1 MDRRIRALLA
11 VLIAGLLVG
20 LVALNVGAAGLGVGP
35 PNMEIADA
43 ERGQQYQK
51 LIFVNYNN
59 ETDCIIELSVSGEI
73 SNWVTFYAFDD
84 SLLTTP
90 VERTAAAN
98 KEWTYVR
105 VKFDIPSDAPIGD
118 ATGTIHVL
126 TVPPEGD
133 EEGGTTLSLTGKVN
147 VTIDVAGEG
156 EEDGETPASTPTP
169 ALPLDMTPTP
179 ALTTPSTPEE
189 EAPLNVWIIVGPILG
204 VLGAGGAG
212 YYLATKRG

>member
-1 MDRRIRALLA
+1 MDKRIRALLA
-11 VLIAGLLVG
+11 VFIAGLLVV

-43 ERGQQYQK
+43 ERGQQYEK
-51 LIFVNYNN
+51 LMFVNYNN

-98 KEWTYVR
+98 RAWTYVR
-105 VKFDIPSDAPIGD
+105 VKFDIPSDAPIGN

-126 TVPPEGD
+126 TVPPEGE
-133 EEGGTTLSLTGKVN
+133 EEGGATLSLTGKVN
-147 VTIDVAGEG
+147 VTIDVAGE
-156 EEDGETPASTPTP
+156 EDGETPASTPTP
-169 ALPLDMTPTP
+169 TPPLDMTPTP

-212 YYLATKRG
+212 YYLVTKRG

>member
-11 VLIAGLLVG
+11 VLITGLLVV

-43 ERGQQYQK
+43 ERGQQYEK
-51 LIFVNYNN
+51 LMFVNYNN

-98 KEWTYVR
+98 RAWTYVR
-105 VKFDIPSDAPIGD
+105 VKFDIPSDAPIGN

-126 TVPPEGD
+126 TVPPEGE
-133 EEGGTTLSLTGKVN
+133 EEGGATLSLTGKVS

-156 EEDGETPASTPTP
+156 EEDGETPASTPT
-169 ALPLDMTPTP
+169 LPLDMTPTP
-179 ALTTPSTPEE
+179 ALTTPSTREG

-212 YYLATKRG
+212 YYLVTKRG